1 MSSSPALQVPETPL
15 LLLLLLW
22 CRDDPVVD
30 VCAPQQE
37 RPVASFPV
45 DWAGSD
51 ASNVVRTNSAYVC
64 CTRINERHSYEYM
77 YELLKVCG
85 L

>member
-51 ASNVVRTNSAYVC
+51 ASNVVRTNSTTYVRMLYSYQRASLA
-64 CTRINERHSYEYM
+64 RIR
-77 YELLKVCG
+77 VA
-85 L
+85 